1 MPARRRHGP
10 AGGAGQGQPRRVRR
24 ELLQERPGRERRAG
38 VGPAAVER
46 RRDAERRAEVCRQ
59 CAGPARAPVRV
70 RVPQGHGADEQRR
83 GKDRRAGRGQEE
95 VLQDQLMRRR
105 RQSST
110 GLAVCELE
118 LLRVLARRA
127 RLGT

>member
-1 MPARRRHGP
+1 VPARRLHGP
-10 AGGAGQGQPRRVRR
+10 EGGAGQGQPRRVRR

-46 RRDAERRAEVCRQ
+46 RRDAERRAEVRRQ
-59 CAGPARAPVRV
+59 CAGPARV
-70 RVPQGHGADEQRR
+70 RVPQGHGAYEQRR
-83 GKDRRAGRGQEE
+83 GEDRRAGRGQEE

>member
-1 MPARRRHGP
+1 
-10 AGGAGQGQPRRVRR
+10 
-24 ELLQERPGRERRAG
+24 
-38 VGPAAVER
+38 
-46 RRDAERRAEVCRQ
+46 
-59 CAGPARAPVRV
+59 
-70 RVPQGHGADEQRR
+70 
-83 GKDRRAGRGQEE
+83 

>member
-1 MPARRRHGP
+1 MPARRRPGA

-46 RRDAERRAEVCRQ
+46 RRDAGRRAEVRRQ
-59 CAGPARAPVRV
+59 RAGPARAPVRV

-83 GKDRRAGRGQEE
+83 GEDRRAGRGQEE